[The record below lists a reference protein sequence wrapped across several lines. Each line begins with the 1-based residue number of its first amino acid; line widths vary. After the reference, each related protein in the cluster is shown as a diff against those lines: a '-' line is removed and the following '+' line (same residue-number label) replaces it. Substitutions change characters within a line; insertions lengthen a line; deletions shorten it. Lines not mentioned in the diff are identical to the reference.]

1 MLGIDTSVLVRLLV
15 RDDPVQFEQAITLIK
30 QELSKGKPVL
40 VSHLVLLET
49 VWVLQSRYAVGKANL
64 LTMLAALLDAGDIKI
79 EDEASVEVA
88 LFLWKN
94 ATIGFTDCLIG
105 SKHQR
110 LGCHT
115 TATFDSKAAK
125 LPCFMPVCP

>member
-1 MLGIDTSVLVRLLV
+1 VQTNPSHSKKLLRITQILTKINKVRN
-15 RDDPVQFEQAITLIK
+15 
-30 QELSKGKPVL
+30 QEANHASPTQPDCLRH
-40 VSHLVLLET
+40 HL
-49 VWVLQSRYAVGKANL
+49 N
-64 LTMLAALLDAGDIKI
+64 IKI